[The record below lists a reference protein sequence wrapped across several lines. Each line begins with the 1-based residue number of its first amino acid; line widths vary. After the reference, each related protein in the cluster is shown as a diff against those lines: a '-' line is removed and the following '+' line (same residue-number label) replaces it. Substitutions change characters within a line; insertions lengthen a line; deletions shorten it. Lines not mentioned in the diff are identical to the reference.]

1 MIQIDK
7 LKADVKG
14 AAEHVDDLEAELER
28 GVEEAE
34 EEAIQTQLDDVERL
48 IHDEFKPQVEMVE
61 ERQSE
66 LQNIHELL
74 VQAIHITETQGFN
87 QEAFSSAVEGIQGMI
102 SIAEDTEPHSADLDG
117 LRAWEMALAQQLS
130 DHTEP
135 RQVKEGLQK
144 LLLQW
149 ESLARAYNAEAG
161 QTATP
166 FTSPTIPH
174 TTPTHPPNTEPIKSA
189 PEPPSTNPVEEW
201 AEELLPRVQEAIAKL
216 ETAKDQL
223 SGLPE
228 LLTKVEEK
236 IELLKNSEESLR
248 LYLAGTP
255 LDLESTKNA
264 LTQIEEVRLPDTVL
278 LLSEIES
285 ALAKPQLTPEQH
297 QQLESGNVLHKVG
310 LLRKSYIALKDL
322 ANTFDQSNHEAAQE
336 RDWAIHKMDL
346 LQELIANPNTPEAF
360 DALMRYSTGKEYL
373 EVEIQ
378 QRIARL
384 QAASG

>member
-1 MIQIDK
+1 M
-7 LKADVKG
+7 
-14 AAEHVDDLEAELER
+14 
-28 GVEEAE
+28 
-34 EEAIQTQLDDVERL
+34 
-48 IHDEFKPQVEMVE
+48 
-61 ERQSE
+61 
-66 LQNIHELL
+66 
-74 VQAIHITETQGFN
+74 
-87 QEAFSSAVEGIQGMI
+87 
-102 SIAEDTEPHSADLDG
+102 
-117 LRAWEMALAQQLS
+117 
-130 DHTEP
+130 
-135 RQVKEGLQK
+135 
-144 LLLQW
+144 
-149 ESLARAYNAEAG
+149 
-161 QTATP
+161 
-166 FTSPTIPH
+166 
-174 TTPTHPPNTEPIKSA
+174 
-189 PEPPSTNPVEEW
+189 
-201 AEELLPRVQEAIAKL
+201 QEAIAKL

-360 DALMRYSTGKEYL
+360 DALMRYSTGKENL